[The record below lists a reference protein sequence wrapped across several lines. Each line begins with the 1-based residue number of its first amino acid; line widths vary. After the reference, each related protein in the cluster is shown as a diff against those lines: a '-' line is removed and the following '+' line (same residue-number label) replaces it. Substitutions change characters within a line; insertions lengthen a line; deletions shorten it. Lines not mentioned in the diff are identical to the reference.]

1 LVEPYGG
8 VRGNVGR
15 FFKRDIAVIFGAIV
29 VLCDLSAWGSIFV
42 IKNYVIG
49 ERADLLAH
57 AGGLKPELTVQPK

>member
-1 LVEPYGG
+1 M
-8 VRGNVGR
+8 VG
-15 FFKRDIAVIFGAIV
+15 FAGMLDDFSKRDIAVIFGAIV

-49 ERADLLAH
+49 ERADPLAH